1 MRSNVMKKAR
11 TYYDILGV
19 SRDATLEEISAA
31 KNALA
36 KIYHPDAN
44 VHKDIDTTELM
55 QDILEAYRTLSDPEK
70 RSAYNIEV
78 FGTNEQRVFRTFTI
92 GPESENEDEASS
104 FVTYWN
110 TANRLHEILRKGV
123 RLMDNKP
130 KKKELSR
137 RIFRRIAK
145 TETRE
150 EAERSRQIAELSAQ
164 AVQLITV
171 LKLAGI
177 PMQYWSPDAMNW
189 MLVRWGQKQNM
200 DYHLLFAR
208 YDTYVEET
216 KSGSEKM
223 RLRSQTRRFHHNLKR
238 LLSHTL
244 EA

>member
-1 MRSNVMKKAR
+1 MKNSR

-19 SRDATLEEISAA
+19 SRDATLEEITSA

-44 VHKDIDTTELM
+44 IHKDIDTTEQM
-55 QDILEAYRTLSDPEK
+55 QEILEAYRTLSDPAK
-70 RSAYNIEV
+70 RSEYNIEV
-78 FGTNEQRVFRTFTI
+78 FGTNEQRVFRTFTV
-92 GPESENEDEASS
+92 GPDNESDDESNS

-110 TANRLHEILRKGV
+110 TANRLHEILRKSV
-123 RLMDNKP
+123 RLMDNKSE
-130 KKKELSR
+130 KNKLIR
-137 RIFRRIAK
+137 RIFRKNIK
-145 TETRE
+145 GKNRE
-150 EAERSRQIAELSAQ
+150 EIERNRQIAELSAQ
-164 AVQLITV
+164 AVQYITV

-208 YDTYVEET
+208 YDSYVEET
-216 KSGSEKM
+216 KSGTEKM
-223 RLRSQTRRFHHNLKR
+223 RLKSQTRRFHHNLKR
-238 LLSHTL
+238 LLSHAL

>member
-1 MRSNVMKKAR
+1 MKNSR
-11 TYYDILGV
+11 TYYDVLGV
-19 SRDATLEEISAA
+19 SRDATLEEITAA

-44 VHKDIDTTELM
+44 IHKDIDTTEQM

-78 FGTNEQRVFRTFTI
+78 FGTSEQRVFRTFTV
-92 GPESENEDEASS
+92 GPDSEGDDESAS

-110 TANRLHEILRKGV
+110 TANQLHEILRKSV
-123 RLMDNKP
+123 RLMDSKSE
-130 KKKELSR
+130 KKKLTR
-137 RIFRRIAK
+137 RIFRRNAK
-145 TETRE
+145 TKNRE
-150 EAERSRQIAELSAQ
+150 EIERSRQIAELSAQ
-164 AVQLITV
+164 AVQYITV

-208 YDTYVEET
+208 YDSYVEET
-216 KSGSEKM
+216 KSGTEKM
-223 RLRSQTRRFHHNLKR
+223 RLKSQTRRFHHNLKR
-238 LLSHTL
+238 LLSHAL

>member
-1 MRSNVMKKAR
+1 MKNSR

-19 SRDATLEEISAA
+19 SRDATLEEITSA

-44 VHKDIDTTELM
+44 IHKDIDTTEQM
-55 QDILEAYRTLSDPEK
+55 QEILEAYRTLSDPAK
-70 RSAYNIEV
+70 RSEYNIEV
-78 FGTNEQRVFRTFTI
+78 FGTNEQRVFRTFTV
-92 GPESENEDEASS
+92 GPDNESDDESNS

-110 TANRLHEILRKGV
+110 TANRLHEILRKSV
-123 RLMDNKP
+123 RLMDNKSE
-130 KKKELSR
+130 KNKLTR
-137 RIFRRIAK
+137 RIFRKNIK
-145 TETRE
+145 GKNRE
-150 EAERSRQIAELSAQ
+150 EIERNRQIAELSAQ
-164 AVQLITV
+164 AVQYITV

-208 YDTYVEET
+208 YDSYVEET
-216 KSGSEKM
+216 KSGTEKM
-223 RLRSQTRRFHHNLKR
+223 RLKSQTRRFHHNLKR
-238 LLSHTL
+238 LLSHAL